1 MADQEEDLIETE
13 KSLERVQQLNAVEY
27 ARTDLGRSY
36 NFEDAIPD
44 IQRVVGLFRQISL
57 NSLYQLPRNQRNTIR
72 NFSDSYF
79 NVLSEIQ
86 KFDEK
91 QSNAINVRNEL
102 VTNIKRQ
109 YQQVFDQ
116 LFPIIGYL
124 TSRAVDFSRL
134 ETEGRSAIQAI
145 EDKTKIILESLQA
158 SEKQATETLKE
169 IRQAAAEQG
178 VSQQATYFK
187 DAADEYK
194 KASEKWRQGTIWIAL
209 GLGAYGVA
217 TSVIH
222 KIPFVA
228 PTNPYDSAQLIVSK
242 LVVFFVILFW
252 LLLASRNFLA
262 NKHNELINRHRQRA
276 LQTFRAL
283 VDAASDG
290 KAQDIVL
297 SQAAQCIFGPQDT
310 GFSKQQSS
318 NQPSQVINGSI
329 VDLLP
334 TARALNQIAN

>member
-169 IRQAAAEQG
+169 NRQAAAEQ
-178 VSQQATYFK
+178 
-187 DAADEYK
+187 
-194 KASEKWRQGTIWIAL
+194 
-209 GLGAYGVA
+209 
-217 TSVIH
+217 
-222 KIPFVA
+222 
-228 PTNPYDSAQLIVSK
+228 
-242 LVVFFVILFW
+242 
-252 LLLASRNFLA
+252 
-262 NKHNELINRHRQRA
+262 
-276 LQTFRAL
+276 
-283 VDAASDG
+283 
-290 KAQDIVL
+290 
-297 SQAAQCIFGPQDT
+297 
-310 GFSKQQSS
+310 
-318 NQPSQVINGSI
+318 
-329 VDLLP
+329 
-334 TARALNQIAN
+334 